1 MMENET
7 GTSSLE
13 ARMLR
18 AAKLE
23 ASLYDE
29 VKDDTAGRSVGLW
42 MGVAMPAALIY
53 LFAYVLQ

>member
-1 MMENET
+1 MENET
-7 GTSSLE
+7 ETSSLE

-29 VKDDTAGRSVGLW
+29 VKADTAGRAVGLW
-42 MGVAMPAALIY
+42 VVVAIPAALIY
-53 LFAYVLQ
+53 LFAYLLQ